1 MKQYNRIL
9 FVAES
14 GTSRAPMAAG
24 ILSEYTLKHPVTIE
38 CRGLVVLFPEPLNQ
52 KAEAV
57 MISNGINWENFT
69 STQLED
75 EDFTDDT
82 LVLTMEHS
90 QLEKIFEKYPSAREE
105 NVYVLTELVG
115 DELEILDPYGG
126 SLQSYGLCYETSA
139 VGDGCQIGYH
149 PAGVVSSY
157 QRYLVSFLYAA
168 FLEEQVQF
176 GYLLGHLEIGEGLLF
191 EVVGERGQLPVLPE
205 ALLVYLDKVFL
216 HHKRIR
222 LNDKVRIKK
231 T

>member
-38 CRGLVVLFPEPLNQ
+38 CRGLVVLFPEPLSQ

-90 QLEKIFEKYPSAREE
+90 QLEKILKNTQQEE
-105 NVYVLTELVG
+105 PPT
-115 DELEILDPYGG
+115 
-126 SLQSYGLCYETSA
+126 A
-139 VGDGCQIGYH
+139 
-149 PAGVVSSY
+149 
-157 QRYLVSFLYAA
+157 RYLQEHEKVALYSRLLMWEIVTAQRKVIRIQICLWMNLLILRNKLFRIYFL
-168 FLEEQVQF
+168 
-176 GYLLGHLEIGEGLLF
+176 
-191 EVVGERGQLPVLPE
+191 
-205 ALLVYLDKVFL
+205 
-216 HHKRIR
+216 RIYTK
-222 LNDKVRIKK
+222 LY
-231 T
+231 